1 MVISGNSAELS
12 AAGADDA
19 CDCAAGWLGVAA
31 LLAGAE
37 EAAPCPQAV
46 RKAATR
52 IEETKLRVL
61 FFIFIVIPPIRIISM
76 EIYSR
81 LGIRISDSEAVS
93 APV

>member
-1 MVISGNSAELS
+1 MVISGKSAELS
-12 AAGADDA
+12 AAGADDV
-19 CDCAAGWLGVAA
+19 CDCAAGWLGAA

-81 LGIRISDSEAVS
+81 LGIRISDSRTVS